1 LPDQGKVSQ
10 CDEDATV
17 MRPLDVIGDVH
28 GQCDKLVALLEHLGY
43 SRSAGAYR
51 HPSRAAVFVGDLID
65 RGPKQ
70 VATVELVRAMID
82 AGSARCILGNHEF
95 NAIAWVTPDTEVP
108 GEFLRPH
115 GKPGNFAQHRAFL
128 EQVGAGSA
136 RHREFIAWFR
146 TLPLWLEDPG
156 LRVVHACWHAES
168 VESLR
173 RVLGAGETLTDELI
187 TRASRRG
194 NWEFAA
200 VETLCKG
207 PEIELPK
214 GVSFADKEGKTRHEV
229 RIRWWQEDLST
240 YRQAAI
246 GPPGDMKMMPDV
258 PMPAGWQAARY
269 AGPPVVFGHYW
280 LSGRPA
286 VISPQFACVDYS
298 AARDECPLVA
308 YRWDGEQALESRKLA
323 WISQTGS

>member
-1 LPDQGKVSQ
+1 MQAQGKGSQ
-10 CDEDATV
+10 CNDDATV
-17 MRPLDVIGDVH
+17 MKPLDVIGDVH

-51 HPSRAAVFVGDLID
+51 HRSRAAVFVGDLID

-70 VATVELVRAMID
+70 IQTVELVRAMIE
-82 AGSARCILGNHEF
+82 AGAARCILGNHEF
-95 NAIAWVTPDTEVP
+95 NAIAWMTPDTDVP

-115 GKPGNFAQHRAFL
+115 GKPGNFSQHRAFL
-128 EQVGAGSA
+128 EQVGEGSA

-173 RVLGAGETLTDELI
+173 RVLGPGETLTDDLI

-194 NWEFAA
+194 TWEFAA

-214 GVSFADKEGKTRHEV
+214 GMSFADKEGKTRHEV

-240 YRQAAI
+240 PSSDRAA
-246 GPPGDMKMMPDV
+246 GRYEDDARCTDADRV
-258 PMPAGWQAARY
+258 ASRSLCRPAGGVRA
-269 AGPPVVFGHYW
+269 
-280 LSGRPA
+280 L
-286 VISPQFACVDYS
+286 
-298 AARDECPLVA
+298 LVQ
-308 YRWDGEQALESRKLA
+308 R
-323 WISQTGS
+323 QTGRHLAAVCLCRLQRGAR